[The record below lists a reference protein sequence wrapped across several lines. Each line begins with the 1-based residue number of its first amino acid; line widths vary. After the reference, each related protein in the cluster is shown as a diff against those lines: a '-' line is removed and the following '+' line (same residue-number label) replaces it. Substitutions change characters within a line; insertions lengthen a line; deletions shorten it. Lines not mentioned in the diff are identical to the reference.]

1 MERVMES
8 MIVFRVGDEHIG
20 IDILHVR
27 EVVEWQDP
35 VKVPKVP
42 EFILG
47 LVNIRGTILPV
58 VSLRKRLGLGGV
70 ESGELLLIAEAKG
83 RVAGLKVDELFG
95 TKKVDTSRLSDRRE
109 LRSTK
114 KETDFFMGIY
124 EDDKKPIHILD
135 LEKTLSK
142 EVT

>member
-1 MERVMES
+1 MES
-8 MIVFRVGDEHIG
+8 LIVFRVGDEHIG

-27 EVVEWQDP
+27 EVVEWQEP

-42 EFILG
+42 SFILG
-47 LVNIRGTILPV
+47 LVNIRGNVIPV
-58 VSLRKRLGLGGV
+58 ISLRQRLGLGGV
-70 ESGELLLIAEAKG
+70 ETGELLLIAEAKG
-83 RVAGLKVDELFG
+83 RIAGLKVDELFG
-95 TKKVDTSRLSDRRE
+95 TKKVDASRLSDRGE

-114 KETDFFMGIY
+114 KETNFFTGIY

>member
-1 MERVMES
+1 MES

-20 IDILHVR
+20 IDILRVR
-27 EVVEWQDP
+27 EVVEWQEP
-35 VKVPKVP
+35 VRVPKVP
-42 EFILG
+42 GFILG
-47 LVNIRGTILPV
+47 LVNIRGNIIPV

-70 ESGELLLIAEAKG
+70 ETGELLLIAESKG
-83 RVAGLKVDELFG
+83 RVAGLKVDELYG
-95 TKKVDTSRLSDRRE
+95 TKKVDASRLSDRGD

-114 KETDFFMGIY
+114 KEANFFMGIY